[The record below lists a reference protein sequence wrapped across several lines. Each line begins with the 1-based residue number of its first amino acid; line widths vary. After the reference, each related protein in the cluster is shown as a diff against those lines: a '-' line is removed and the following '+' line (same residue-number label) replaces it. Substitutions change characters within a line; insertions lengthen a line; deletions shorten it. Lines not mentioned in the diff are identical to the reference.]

1 MDHTHI
7 IKAGDFE
14 RYADTRD
21 SQAVIPELVYWLVK
35 QSVSKLSLCHIPYGD
50 EVNQP
55 GEDGLV
61 HAEEAFLEFVP
72 EGDSYWEIGTGANP
86 QGKATEDFNKRTNPP
101 SESDQAKASFV
112 SESDRAKASFVFVTP
127 RSAGSGGWNR
137 PKQTEW
143 KKNREDSG
151 WKQIRIIDGIKLA
164 DWLREF
170 PALGKWMATKVGI
183 TTHLGG
189 ISTPREHWDL
199 VVGRDNTGDPPL
211 PPALF
216 TAVRSSGCDA
226 LEAIFNGKI
235 QTLFLFAESELD
247 VEDFVAAYLAS
258 LGSEGRIYAN
268 RCLFINDEDA
278 WRSVVEVRQ
287 QHVLV
292 ASPKLGLDSENNMDL
307 QTVATNKGHAVIIPL
322 CGARSGE
329 RPEIIKLRS
338 PSRGQIE
345 TILKEAGYS
354 DVRARELAGI
364 GDDRISALRRHLLG
378 LGILP
383 PYAMWGSA
391 RELAQAGLL
400 GKWDG
405 KNEADRA
412 AIGDLLGKD
421 YGEWIE
427 ILRADVLRSDAP
439 LIQRDDK
446 WRLVA
451 RGEAWNALGNRIRD
465 EDLDRLEEMAV
476 TVLGERDPKFDL
488 PKEERLTASISGKQL
503 KYSALLREGLAETL
517 ALVGSKPKALD
528 SCSHGKAEVTAIL
541 AVRRLLKNARWDRW
555 ASLGSLL
562 PLLAEAA
569 PDEFLDAVES
579 TLVNLDKT
587 PFHEIF
593 SQEGSGVTGGW
604 NYMSGLLWALETLAW
619 NPDHLSR
626 VAIILADIASIDP
639 GGNWA
644 NRPAKSLI
652 DIFLP
657 WHVQTA
663 APFEK
668 RKVAIQ
674 NVLREQSDVGWNL
687 LLSLMPNNYGSTTG
701 CRQPTWRDYIPKDW
715 NDSVLQHEYWEQ
727 IFAYFELAVGLAKKS
742 ADKLSKL
749 IEYLDDLPKSARE
762 SLLNHLMS
770 EEVINLPETERLTL
784 WENLDNL
791 VRKHRKF
798 ADAKW
803 ALPEEEVAKIGKVAN
818 ALALETPELK
828 YQHLFGNRSFDLFD
842 EQGNYAE
849 QERRLEEARREAV
862 QTILTSGGLQAVLT
876 FAHSVALPYEVGRGL
891 GDINVEKLEA
901 DILPTLLDEIEDTE
915 KQVVAGFISARHRK
929 LSWTWVDDVLAG
941 DWTKEQKVNFLVLLP
956 FEDEVWHR
964 VASQLGVKDEGLY
977 WRHVRVNPYG
987 PDRDLA
993 VASEKLLEY
1002 QRASDAVLCVARTLH
1017 QDSRFDESLASR
1029 VLLAVL
1035 EEPSEIQRL
1044 DHYRT
1049 VEVIKRLQ
1057 KSATANQDDLFKIEW
1072 NFLPWLDKLSSGSP
1086 ITLEKRLASYPA
1098 FFAEV
1103 VHRVFRS
1110 KEDNQDDATLD
1121 EQGRNLVRNAYTL
1134 LTGWSRCPGVLD
1146 DGSFDIDVFNS
1157 WLKEARR
1164 ITEETGHGEVGQSQI
1179 GHILTHAPA
1188 DPDGLWIHKEVA
1200 KVLNRRDS
1208 EKMRSGF
1215 TIEVLNQ
1222 RGVHGFTAGKEE
1234 LELAQQNRDK
1244 AEALEAKGFSRF
1256 ATAMRDL
1263 ATSYEREAERE
1274 ANRDPYAPW

>member
-1 MDHTHI
+1 MEHTHI
-7 IKAGDFE
+7 INAGNLE
-14 RYADTRD
+14 RYANNRD

-35 QSVSKLSLCHIPYGD
+35 QSVPNLSLCRIPYGD
-50 EVNQP
+50 AINQP
-55 GEDGLV
+55 GWDGLV
-61 HAEEAFLEFVP
+61 RTEEAFPEFVP
-72 EGDSYWEIGTGANP
+72 KGDSYWEISTEKNP
-86 QGKATEDFNKRTNPP
+86 QKKATEVFDDRMDTL
-101 SESDQAKASFV
+101 

-127 RSAGSGGWNR
+127 RSFGSGGWDE

-143 KKNREDSG
+143 RKNRKDRG
-151 WKQIRIIDGIKLA
+151 WGQIRIIDGGKLA

-183 TTHLGG
+183 TEHLDG
-189 ISTPREHWDL
+189 ISTPRDHWDL
-199 VVGRDNTGDPPL
+199 IVGRNNSGDPPL

-216 TAVRSSGCDA
+216 TTARSSGCDA
-226 LEAIFNGKI
+226 LEAIFNGKS

-247 VEDFVAAYLAS
+247 VEDFVAAYLVS

-268 RCLFINDEDA
+268 RCLFISDEDA

-292 ASPKLGLDSENNMDL
+292 ASPKLGLDSENKMDL

-322 CGARSGE
+322 CGVWSGE

-378 LGILP
+378 LGTLP
-383 PYAMWGSA
+383 PYATWNSA
-391 RELAQAGLL
+391 QELAQAVLL

-427 ILRADVLRSDAP
+427 ILRADLLRSGTP
-439 LIQRDDK
+439 LIQQDEK
-446 WRLVA
+446 WQLVA
-451 RGEAWNALGNRIRD
+451 RGEAWNALSNRITD

-488 PKEERLTASISGKQL
+488 PKEKRFAASISGKRL
-503 KYSALLREGLAETL
+503 KYSARLREGLAETL
-517 ALVGSKPKALD
+517 ALVGSKPKALAF
-528 SCSHGKAEVTAIL
+528 CSHGKAEATAIL
-541 AVRRLLKNARWDRW
+541 AVRRLLKDAHWDRW
-555 ASLGSLL
+555 ASLGSHL

-579 TLVNLDKT
+579 MLVNLDET
-587 PFHEIF
+587 PFHQIF

-619 NPDHLSR
+619 SPDHLSR
-626 VAIILADIASIDP
+626 VAVILADIASIDP

-644 NRPAKSLI
+644 NRPANSLT

-687 LLSLMPNNYGSTTG
+687 LLNLMPNNHGFTTG

-715 NDSVLQHEYWEQ
+715 NDRVLQREYWEQ
-727 IFAYFELAVGLAKKS
+727 IFAYFELAVGLGKKS
-742 ADKLSKL
+742 VDKLSKL
-749 IEYLDDLPKSARE
+749 IEYLDDLPNSARA
-762 SLLNHLMS
+762 SLLNHLKS
-770 EEVINLPETERLTL
+770 EEVVNLPETERLTL
-784 WENLDNL
+784 WENLDDL

-798 ADAKW
+798 ADAEW
-803 ALPEEEVAKIGKVAN
+803 ALPEEEVVKIEEVVN
-818 ALALETPELK
+818 ALALEAPELK
-828 YQHLFGNRSFDLFD
+828 YQHLFGDQSFDLF
-842 EQGNYAE
+842 EEKENYAE
-849 QERRLEEARREAV
+849 QEKRLEEARREAI
-862 QTILTSGGLQAVLT
+862 QTILTKGNLQAVLT

-891 GDINVEKLEA
+891 GGINVEKLEA
-901 DILPTLLDEIEDTE
+901 DILPTLLDAIEDTE

-929 LSWTWVDDVLAG
+929 LSWTWVDGLLAG

-964 VASQLGVKDEGLY
+964 VESQLGVKDEGLY

-993 VASEKLLEY
+993 VAIEKLLEY

-1029 VLLAVL
+1029 VLLAVI

-1072 NFLPWLDKLSSGSP
+1072 NFLPWLDQFSFGSP
-1086 ITLEKRLASYPA
+1086 ITLEKRLASDPA

-1103 VHRVFRS
+1103 VSLVFRS
-1110 KEDNQDDATLD
+1110 KKDNQNDATLD
-1121 EQGRNLVRNAYTL
+1121 EQRRNLVRNAYTL
-1134 LTGWSRCPGVLD
+1134 LTGWKRCPGILD

-1157 WLKEARR
+1157 WLQEARR
-1164 ITEETGHGEVGQSQI
+1164 ITEETGHGEVGQIQI
-1179 GHILTHAPA
+1179 GHILTHAPS
-1188 DPDGLWIHKEVA
+1188 DPDGLWIHEAVA
-1200 KVLNRRDS
+1200 MVLNGRDT
-1208 EKMRSGF
+1208 EDMRSGF
-1215 TIEVLNQ
+1215 TTELFNQ

-1244 AEALEAKGFSRF
+1244 AEDLEAKGFSRF
-1256 ATAMRDL
+1256 ATAMREF
-1263 ATSYEREAERE
+1263 ANRYERDADRE

>member
-1 MDHTHI
+1 MDHTLI
-7 IKAGDFE
+7 IKAGDLE

-35 QSVSKLSLCHIPYGD
+35 QSVSKLSLCRIPYGD

-61 HAEEAFLEFVP
+61 HAEETFLEFVP
-72 EGDSYWEIGTGANP
+72 EGYSYWEIGTGANP
-86 QGKATEDFNKRTNPP
+86 QEKATEDFNKRTNPP
-101 SESDQAKASFV
+101 

-127 RSAGSGGWNR
+127 RSAGSGGWNGQ
-137 PKQTEW
+137 KQTEW
-143 KKNREDSG
+143 KKNRKDSG
-151 WKQIRIIDGIKLA
+151 WKQIRIIDGVKLA

-183 TTHLGG
+183 ATHLGG

-199 VVGRDNTGDPPL
+199 VVGRDNTGDLPL

-216 TAVRSSGCDA
+216 TAARSSGRDA

-268 RCLFINDEDA
+268 RCLFISDEDA

-292 ASPKLGLDSENNMDL
+292 ASPKLGLDSESKMDL

-322 CGARSGE
+322 CGAWSGE

-378 LGILP
+378 LGTLP
-383 PYAMWGSA
+383 PYATWDSA

-427 ILRADVLRSDAP
+427 ILRTDVLRSDAP

-451 RGEAWNALGNRIRD
+451 RGEAWNALGNRITD

-528 SCSHGKAEVTAIL
+528 SCSHDKAETTAIL
-541 AVRRLLKNARWDRW
+541 AVRRLLKNAHWDRW
-555 ASLGSLL
+555 ASLGSHL

-579 TLVNLDKT
+579 MLVNLDET
-587 PFHEIF
+587 PFHEVF
-593 SQEGSGVTGGW
+593 SQENSGVTGGW
-604 NYMSGLLWALETLAW
+604 NYISGLLWALETLAW

-626 VAIILADIASIDP
+626 VAVILADIASIDP

-644 NRPAKSLI
+644 NRPANSLT

-668 RKVAIQ
+668 RKIAIQ
-674 NVLREQSDVGWNL
+674 NVLREQPDVGWEL
-687 LLSLMPNNYGSTTG
+687 LLSLLPNNYGLTFG

-715 NDSVLQHEYWEQ
+715 NYSVLSHEYWEQ
-727 IFAYFELAVGLAKKS
+727 IFAYFKLAMGFVKKS

-749 IEYLDDLPKSARE
+749 IEYLDDLPESARE

-770 EEVINLPETERLTL
+770 EEVVNLPETERLTL
-784 WENLDNL
+784 WENLDDL
-791 VRKHRKF
+791 VRKHREF
-798 ADAKW
+798 SDAKW
-803 ALPEEEVAKIGKVAN
+803 ALPEEEILKIEEAAN
-818 ALALETPELK
+818 ALALEAPELK
-828 YQHLFGNRSFDLFD
+828 YQHLFGDRSFDLFY
-842 EQGNYAE
+842 EKGNYTE

-862 QTILTSGGLQAVLT
+862 QTILTNGSLQAVLT

-891 GDINVEKLEA
+891 GGINVEKLEA
-901 DILPTLLDEIEDTE
+901 DILPTLLDSTEDTE

-929 LSWTWVDDVLAG
+929 LSWTWVDGVLAG

-956 FEDEVWHR
+956 FEEEVWYR
-964 VASQLGVKDEGLY
+964 VASQLGVKDEDLY

-987 PDRDLA
+987 PDQDLT
-993 VASEKLLEY
+993 VAIEKLLEY
-1002 QRASDAVLCVARTLH
+1002 QRASAAILCVARTID
-1017 QDSRFDESLASR
+1017 QDDRFDESLATR
-1029 VLLAVL
+1029 VMLAVR
-1035 EEPSEIQRL
+1035 EEPSEIQYL
-1044 DHYRT
+1044 DHRRP
-1049 VEVIKRLQ
+1049 VEVIKHLQ
-1057 KSATANQDDLFKIEW
+1057 KSATVNQNYLFKIEW
-1072 NFLPWLDKLSSGSP
+1072 NFLPWLDRSSSGSP
-1086 ITLEKRLASYPA
+1086 ITLEKRLASDPA

-1103 VHRVFRS
+1103 VRRVFRS

-1121 EQGRNLVRNAYTL
+1121 EQKRNLVRNAYTL
-1134 LTGWSRCPGVLD
+1134 LTGWNRCPGVLD

-1164 ITEETGHGEVGQSQI
+1164 ITEETGHGEVGQIQI
-1179 GHILTHAPA
+1179 GHILTHAPS
-1188 DPDGLWIHKEVA
+1188 DSNGLWIHEAVA
-1200 KVLNRRDS
+1200 MVLNRRDA

-1215 TIEVLNQ
+1215 TTELFNQ

-1244 AEALEAKGFSRF
+1244 AEDLEAKGFSRF
-1256 ATAMRDL
+1256 ATAMREF
-1263 ATSYEREAERE
+1263 ANRYERDAERE
-1274 ANRDPYAPW
+1274 ASRNPYDD

>member
-7 IKAGDFE
+7 IKAGELE
-14 RYADTRD
+14 RYANTRD

-35 QSVSKLSLCHIPYGD
+35 QSVSNLSLCRIPYGD

-86 QGKATEDFNKRTNPP
+86 QEKATEDFNKRTNPP

-127 RSAGSGGWNR
+127 RSAGSGGWNG

-143 KKNREDSG
+143 KKNREDRG
-151 WKQIRIIDGIKLA
+151 WKRIRIIDGIKLA

-199 VVGRDNTGDPPL
+199 VVGRDNTGDPLL

-216 TAVRSSGCDA
+216 TEARSSGCDA

-235 QTLFLFAESELD
+235 QSLFLFAESELD

-268 RCLFINDEDA
+268 RCLFISDEDA

-322 CGARSGE
+322 CGAWSGE

-354 DVRARELAGI
+354 DVRARELARI
-364 GDDRISALRRHLLG
+364 GDYRISSLRRHLLG
-378 LGILP
+378 LGTLP
-383 PYAMWGSA
+383 PYATWDSA
-391 RELAQAGLL
+391 RELAQAGLM

-421 YGEWIE
+421 YGEWIG
-427 ILRADVLRSDAP
+427 ILRADLLRSDAP
-439 LIQRDDK
+439 LIQRDEK

-451 RGEAWNALGNRIRD
+451 RGEAWNALSNRITD
-465 EDLDRLEEMAV
+465 EDLDRLEDMAV
-476 TVLGERDPKFDL
+476 TVIGERDPKFDM
-488 PKEERLTASISGKQL
+488 PKEKRFAASISGKQL
-503 KYSALLREGLAETL
+503 KYSAALREGLSETL
-517 ALVGSKPKALD
+517 ALVGSKPKALAF
-528 SCSHGKAEVTAIL
+528 CSHGKAEATAIL
-541 AVRRLLKNARWDRW
+541 VVRRLLKDAHWDRW
-555 ASLGSLL
+555 ASLGSHL

-579 TLVNLDKT
+579 MLVNLDET

-604 NYMSGLLWALETLAW
+604 NYISGLLWALETLAW
-619 NPDHLSR
+619 DPEHLSR
-626 VAIILADIASIDP
+626 VAVILADIASIDP

-644 NRPAKSLI
+644 NRPANSLT

-663 APFEK
+663 APFDK

-674 NVLREQSDVGWNL
+674 NVLHEQSDVGWNL
-687 LLSLMPNNYGSTTG
+687 LLSLMPNNHGFTTG
-701 CRQPTWRDYIPKDW
+701 CRQPIWRDYVPKDW
-715 NDSVLQHEYWEQ
+715 NDRVLRHEYWKQ
-727 IFAYFELAVGLAKKS
+727 VFAYFELAVGLAKKS

-749 IEYLDDLPKSARE
+749 IEYLDDLPKSSRE
-762 SLLNHLMS
+762 SLLNYLMS
-770 EEVINLPETERLTL
+770 EEVVTLPEAERLTL
-784 WENLDNL
+784 WENLDDL

-798 ADAKW
+798 ADAEW
-803 ALPEEEVAKIGKVAN
+803 ALPEEEVVKIEEVAN
-818 ALALETPELK
+818 ALALEAPELK
-828 YQHLFGNRSFDLFD
+828 YQHLFGDRSFDLFD
-842 EQGNYAE
+842 EKGNYAE
-849 QERRLEEARREAV
+849 QERRLEEARQEAV
-862 QTILTSGGLQAVLT
+862 QTILTRGGLQAVLT

-891 GDINVEKLEA
+891 GGINVEKLEA
-901 DILPTLLDEIEDTE
+901 DILPTLLDKIEDIE

-929 LSWTWVDDVLAG
+929 LSWTWVDGVLTG
-941 DWTKEQKVNFLVLLP
+941 DWAKEQKVNFLILLP

-993 VASEKLLEY
+993 VAIEKLLEY

-1035 EEPSEIQRL
+1035 EEPSGIQHL

-1057 KSATANQDDLFKIEW
+1057 KSATANRGDLFKIEW
-1072 NFLPWLDKLSSGSP
+1072 NFLPWLDQFSFGSP
-1086 ITLEKRLASYPA
+1086 ITLEKRLASDPA

-1103 VHRVFRS
+1103 VSLVFRS
-1110 KEDNQDDATLD
+1110 KKDDQNDATLD
-1121 EQGRNLVRNAYTL
+1121 EQRRNLVRNAYTL
-1134 LTGWSRCPGVLD
+1134 LTGWKRCPGILN
-1146 DGSFDIDVFNS
+1146 DGSFDIDVFSS

-1164 ITEETGHGEVGQSQI
+1164 ITEETGHGEVGQIQI
-1179 GHILTHAPA
+1179 GHILTHAPS
-1188 DPDGLWIHKEVA
+1188 DPNGLWIHEAVA
-1200 KVLNRRDS
+1200 MVLNGRDT
-1208 EKMRSGF
+1208 EEMRSGF
-1215 TIEVLNQ
+1215 TTELFNQ

-1244 AEALEAKGFSRF
+1244 AEDLEAKDFSRF
-1256 ATAMRDL
+1256 ATAIREF
-1263 ATSYEREAERE
+1263 ANRYERDAERE
-1274 ANRDPYAPW
+1274 ASRNPYDD